1 MNYETTYSANSFKV
15 GMQEEPAEQPPW
27 TIDTEI
33 DSSLPQKKKREV
45 KRMSDEDTSKLD
57 PSSPKDRGRERERVQ
72 RVLKFLNPNNSC
84 NVWGWIPMFSGSC
97 YK

>member
-57 PSSPKDRGRERERVQ
+57 PSSPKDRGRERERE
-72 RVLKFLNPNNSC
+72 RE
-84 NVWGWIPMFSGSC
+84 GSESSEVFES
-97 YK
+97 KQ